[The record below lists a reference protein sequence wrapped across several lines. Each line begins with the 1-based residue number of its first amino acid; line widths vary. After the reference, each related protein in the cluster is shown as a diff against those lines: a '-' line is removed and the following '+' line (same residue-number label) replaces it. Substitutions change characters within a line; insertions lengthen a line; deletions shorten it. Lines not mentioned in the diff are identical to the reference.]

1 MTMASAVKKRRMG
14 LQERKE
20 ARQGFIFVSPWVIG
34 FLVFTAV
41 PLLFSLYASFTNY
54 DITSRQDW
62 IGTRNYTN
70 MFFHD
75 PLFWKSLHNTLYYVV
90 FSVPL
95 TTLGSLLL
103 AVMLN
108 QKIPG
113 MKVFR
118 TVFYLPSILSGV
130 ALYIL
135 WQMLLTPGSGLINVM
150 IGWFGVDGP
159 AWLVDPVWTKPAIIL
174 MKLWSVG
181 GGMLLYLASL
191 QNVPE
196 QLYEASEIDGAG
208 PIRRFWHI
216 TVPMITPVLLFELIT
231 HLIGG
236 FQIFQEGYVMSN
248 DMNAPGSPVNSL
260 LFFNLHMFLKAFKV
274 YDMGYAMA
282 MAWFL
287 FVVVIVL
294 TVANM
299 LLSKYW
305 VHYEGGD
312 NR

>member
-1 MTMASAVKKRRMG
+1 MALSVDKKRSG
-14 LQERKE
+14 LQQRKE
-20 ARQGFIFVSPWVIG
+20 ARQGWVFVSPWIIG
-34 FLVFTAV
+34 FLAFTAG

-54 DITSRQDW
+54 DITSRHDW
-62 IGTRNYTN
+62 IGTTNYRN
-70 MFFHD
+70 MLFHD
-75 PLFWKSLHNTLYYVV
+75 PLFWKSLWNTFYYVI

-108 QKIPG
+108 RKIPG
-113 MKVFR
+113 IKIYR
-118 TVFYLPSILSGV
+118 TIFYLPSILSGV

-135 WQMLLTPGSGLINVM
+135 WQMLLTPGTGLVNVV
-150 IGWFGVDGP
+150 IGWFGVEGP
-159 AWLVDPVWTKPAIIL
+159 AWLVDPAWTKPAIIL

-208 PIRRFWHI
+208 VIRRFWHI
-216 TVPMITPVLLFELIT
+216 TLPMITPVLLFELIT
-231 HLIGG
+231 HMIGA
-236 FQIFQEGYVMSN
+236 FQIFQEGYVMSS
-248 DMNAPGSPVNSL
+248 DMNTPGSPMNSL
-260 LFFNLHMFLKAFKV
+260 LFFNLHMFTKAFKV
-274 YDMGYAMA
+274 FDMGYAMA
-282 MAWFL
+282 LAWFL

-294 TVANM
+294 TIINM
-299 LLSKYW
+299 VLSKYW